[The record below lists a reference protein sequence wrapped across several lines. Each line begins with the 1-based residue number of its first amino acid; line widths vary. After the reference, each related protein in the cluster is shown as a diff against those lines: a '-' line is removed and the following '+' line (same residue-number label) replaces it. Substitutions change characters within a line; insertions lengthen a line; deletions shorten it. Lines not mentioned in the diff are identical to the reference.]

1 MKSSFEAFSEASP
14 QQRRARDTS
23 VVSLNA
29 TRDDVDT
36 RAYGAFV
43 TAMTAAILAHA
54 QDAIPGL
61 LDDIV
66 IAHVLRSEYFDDP
79 ADLARLP
86 A

>member
-54 QDAIPGL
+54 QDALPGL

-66 IAHVLRSEYFDDP
+66 IAHVLRSE
-79 ADLARLP
+79 
-86 A
+86 